1 MPTAY
6 VEDFVSRGSGIPDT
20 KDKILQVAEGLFAE
34 NGFKATSL
42 RMITKAAE
50 VNIASVNYHFGSKDD
65 LIIELIRQGIRP
77 LNQDRFRLLDEFE
90 QEAKEKGERLT
101 IERVLEAFYRPA
113 FTYFIHESKRNFLRV
128 LGRCL
133 YEDGAYMDEIMEKD
147 WQPLCERF
155 LKGFCAALDMRPEHF
170 PQWRFHFALGA
181 MIQTFNPVT
190 LGMIQ
195 EVEPE
200 KLLSELIAFSA
211 AGMQSEP
218 KRGEAL

>member
-1 MPTAY
+1 MPSVYT
-6 VEDFVSRGSGIPDT
+6 DDLVSKPSDAPDT
-20 KDKILQVAEGLFAE
+20 KDKILQVAEQLFAE

-77 LNQDRFRLLDEFE
+77 LNQDRYRLLEEFE
-90 QEAKEKGERLT
+90 QQALSNGERLC
-101 IERVLEAFYRPA
+101 IEEVLEAFYRPA

-155 LKGFCAALDMRPEHF
+155 QKGFCQALGLEPENF

-211 AGMQSEP
+211 AGMQSEAKQGKP
-218 KRGEAL
+218 I